1 MTRRRPSHAAVQLG
15 HSPSSDN
22 LHGDESG
29 ELQPGCV
36 WHVSVN
42 LVRLAAE
49 LSSFKQDNL
58 RGDKEADTVIRGTQK
73 KHTLH
78 CLDTNVNICMRIP
91 VTTAEATV
99 HITEDKLNEIMVQER
114 GSKSF

>member
-91 VTTAEATV
+91 VKLEQ
-99 HITEDKLNEIMVQER
+99 TEDKLNEIMVQER